1 MKTKHYTVEV
11 IIENKPAARD
21 PEGETI
27 YKDLILKGGY
37 ESVKSVRTGKYLKVL
52 VDANDKKQA
61 EKIVFDMCNALR
73 IYNPVVHTHKIR
85 VRGFKE

>member
-1 MKTKHYTVEV
+1 M
-11 IIENKPAARD
+11 PAARD

-37 ESVKSVRTGKYLKVL
+37 EKIKSVRTGKYLKIL
-52 VDANDKKQA
+52 VDANGRKEA

-73 IYNPVVHTHKIR
+73 IYNPVIHTHKIR
-85 VRGFKE
+85 VRG

>member
-1 MKTKHYTVEV
+1 MKTKHYMVEV

-37 ESVKSVRTGKYLKVL
+37 EKIKSVRTGKYLKIL
-52 VDANDKKQA
+52 VDANGRKEA

-73 IYNPVVHTHKIR
+73 IYNPVIHTHKIR
-85 VRGFKE
+85 VRG

>member
-1 MKTKHYTVEV
+1 MKTKIYTVEIV
-11 IIENKPAARD
+11 IENKPAARD

-37 ESVKSVRTGKYLKVL
+37 KNVKSVRTGKYLKVL
-52 VDANDKKQA
+52 VNANNEKQA

-73 IYNPVVHTHKIR
+73 IYNPVVHTYKIL